1 MGKALCLAANL
12 KAVRKAKWGG
22 GVLASLRSSIVNR
35 SQGGSCLLVQP
46 GSPPPQPGPP
56 QPGPAAL
63 LSGAGDRRGLDHLR
77 LPHRSQGSSSRQAPP
92 PAPSQAPLW
101 CSTAL

>member
-1 MGKALCLAANL
+1 
-12 KAVRKAKWGG
+12 
-22 GVLASLRSSIVNR
+22 
-35 SQGGSCLLVQP
+35 
-46 GSPPPQPGPP
+46 PGPP

-77 LPHRSQGSSSRQAPP
+77 LPHRSQDSSSRQAPS

-101 CSTAL
+101 CSTAQCGRVEKGRKSTEVGARGLEL